1 MNYVQTLDKNI
12 EKQQHILQQTNR
24 QKKYHMRHNQTQQNQ
39 LQYNQS
45 QHDQLQYN
53 QSQHD
58 QLQYNQS
65 QYDQLQYNQSQYD
78 QLQHSQIHH
87 DQSQHNQRQHNQTK
101 QPHQQNR
108 QHKHQY
114 LLFFQK
120 YFPLILFSLLEIA
133 IFFCI
138 FCLYQLEP
146 EAFLYA
152 AGLYLTALLC
162 YLIYCFFRE
171 QQRHHM
177 RQQQLSSINCSWAE
191 LDPPTSQESFDL
203 QEMIRALGQQ
213 CNELTTKLQSAKQ
226 ESLDYYTTWVHQIKT
241 PISVMQMI
249 LQSEDT
255 PDHRELSAELFRI
268 EQYVEMVLT
277 YIRLGSDDHDFV
289 FREYDLDALVRQSIR
304 KYAPQF
310 IRRKIR
316 LVYKPTE
323 LTVLTDEKWL
333 TFILEQLLSNAV
345 KYTPQGSVT
354 ITVTPDKKLYVS
366 DTGIGISP
374 EDLPRIFE
382 KGFTGYNGRA
392 DKKSTGLGLYLCRQT
407 ADKLGIGI
415 MADSTPGKGS
425 VFTLDLSTR
434 RLEVE

>member
-1 MNYVQTLDKNI
+1 MNQVQTFYKDI
-12 EKQQHILQQTNR
+12 EKQQHIQR
-24 QKKYHMRHNQTQQNQ
+24 QKQCHVKQNQLLHNQNLQNQTQHNP
-39 LQYNQS
+39 L
-45 QHDQLQYN
+45 L
-53 QSQHD
+53 
-58 QLQYNQS
+58 
-65 QYDQLQYNQSQYD
+65 
-78 QLQHSQIHH
+78 
-87 DQSQHNQRQHNQTK
+87 HNQRQPNQR
-101 QPHQQNR
+101 QFR
-108 QHKHQY
+108 QHKQQC

-120 YFPLILFSLLEIA
+120 YYPLICFALLGIA

-138 FCLYQLEP
+138 FSLYQLES
-146 EAFLYA
+146 EAFLY
-152 AGLYLTALLC
+152 GTSLYLTVLIC
-162 YLIYCFFRE
+162 YLIFCFFRE
-171 QQRHHM
+171 RLRHYR
-177 RQQQLSSINCSWAE
+177 RQQQLSSINCSWNE
-191 LDPPTSQESFDL
+191 LDAPTSQESCDL
-203 QEMIRALGQQ
+203 QEMIRSLGQR
-213 CNELTTKLQSAKQ
+213 CNELTTQLQSAKQ

-255 PDHRELSAELFRI
+255 PEHRELSAELFRI

-289 FREYDLDALVRQSIR
+289 FRECDLDTLIRQSIR
-304 KYAPQF
+304 KYASQF
-310 IRRKIR
+310 VRRKIR
-316 LVYKPTE
+316 LIYEPVQ

-333 TFILEQLLSNAV
+333 SFILEQLLSNAV
-345 KYTPQGSVT
+345 KYTLQGSVT
-354 ITVTPDKKLYVS
+354 ITITPDKKLSVS

-382 KGFTGYNGRA
+382 KGFSGYYGRS

-415 MADSTPGKGS
+415 VADSTPGEGS

>member
-1 MNYVQTLDKNI
+1 M
-12 EKQQHILQQTNR
+12 
-24 QKKYHMRHNQTQQNQ
+24 QKKQTQQNHPKQ
-39 LQYNQS
+39 T
-45 QHDQLQYN
+45 QH
-53 QSQHD
+53 
-58 QLQYNQS
+58 
-65 QYDQLQYNQSQYD
+65 
-78 QLQHSQIHH
+78 
-87 DQSQHNQRQHNQTK
+87 
-101 QPHQQNR
+101 QNR
-108 QHKHQY
+108 QPRHQY
-114 LLFFQK
+114 LLFFKK
-120 YFPLILFSLLEIA
+120 YCPLILFALLGIT

-152 AGLYLTALLC
+152 TGLYLTALLC

-177 RQQQLSSINCSWAE
+177 RQQQLSSIDCSWTE
-191 LDPPTSQESFDL
+191 LDPPTSSESCDL
-203 QEMIRALGQQ
+203 QEMIRSLGQR
-213 CNELTTKLQSAKQ
+213 CNELTTELQSAKQ

-255 PDHRELSAELFRI
+255 PEHRELSAELFRI

-289 FREYDLDALVRQSIR
+289 FRECNLDALIRQSIR

-316 LVYKPTE
+316 LIYEPAE
-323 LTVLTDEKWL
+323 IAVLTDEKWL
-333 TFILEQLLSNAV
+333 AFILEQLLSNAI
-345 KYTPQGSVT
+345 KYTVQGSVT
-354 ITVTPDKKLYVS
+354 ITVTPDKKLSVA
-366 DTGIGISP
+366 DTGIGIAP

-407 ADKLGIGI
+407 ADKLGIGM

-434 RLEVE
+434 KLEVE

>member
-1 MNYVQTLDKNI
+1 M
-12 EKQQHILQQTNR
+12 
-24 QKKYHMRHNQTQQNQ
+24 QKKQIQKNHSKYSNLHINQIQKNQPQLDQPQPNQFQLDQLQLDQPQSNQFQLNQLQLDQPQPNQFQLGQLQHDQRQQNQ
-39 LQYNQS
+39 L
-45 QHDQLQYN
+45 
-53 QSQHD
+53 
-58 QLQYNQS
+58 
-65 QYDQLQYNQSQYD
+65 
-78 QLQHSQIHH
+78 
-87 DQSQHNQRQHNQTK
+87 K
-101 QPHQQNR
+101 QPQQQYR
-108 QHKHQY
+108 SGKHQC
-114 LLFFQK
+114 LLFFKK
-120 YFPLILFSLLEIA
+120 YLPLILFSLLGIVV
-133 IFFCI
+133 FFCI

-152 AGLYLTALLC
+152 AGLYLTTLLC
-162 YLIYCFFRE
+162 YLLYCFFRE
-171 QQRHHM
+171 QQAHHR
-177 RQQQLSSINCSWAE
+177 RQQQISAIAYSWNE
-191 LDPPTSQESFDL
+191 LDSPTSQESCDL
-203 QEMIRALGQQ
+203 QEMIRSLGLR
-213 CNELTTKLQSAKQ
+213 CNELATQLQSEKQ

-241 PISVMQMI
+241 PISVIQMI

-255 PDHRELSAELFRI
+255 PEHRELSAELFRI

-354 ITVTPDKKLYVS
+354 ITVTPDKKLSVS

-407 ADKLGIGI
+407 ADRLGYRI
-415 MADSTPGKGS
+415 MADSSPGKGS

-434 RLEVE
+434 QLEVE